1 MKSEEIKHEDTY
13 HRLEFLETQVGDQIS
28 DIGKIF
34 KRLEIIEKRLDVHID
49 RNREAQKVDELL
61 QNTGED

>member
-1 MKSEEIKHEDTY
+1 MKSEEIK
-13 HRLEFLETQVGDQIS
+13 RLEFLETQVADQIS

-61 QNTGED
+61 QINTDDD